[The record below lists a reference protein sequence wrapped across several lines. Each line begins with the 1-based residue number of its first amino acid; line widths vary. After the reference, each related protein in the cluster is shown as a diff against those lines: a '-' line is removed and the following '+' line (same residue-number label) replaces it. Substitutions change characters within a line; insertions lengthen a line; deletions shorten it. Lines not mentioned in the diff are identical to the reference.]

1 MLQAERQPPAEPPNT
16 VGTENYAHYQREH
29 QLADFARTRRGQGLQ
44 PGEEAPDFE
53 LDSSEGARVRLSAL
67 RGRPV
72 LLHFGSL
79 T

>member
-1 MLQAERQPPAEPPNT
+1 MVMGTHPPPQTHQNT
-16 VGTENYAHYQREH
+16 VGTENYEHYQRAH
-29 QLADFARTRRGQGLQ
+29 QLADFVRTWHAQGIQ
-44 PGEEAPDFE
+44 PGQPATDFE
-53 LDSSEGARVRLSAL
+53 LESATGEHIRLSAL

>member
-1 MLQAERQPPAEPPNT
+1 MLDGHTMVQERQNT
-16 VGTENYAHYQREH
+16 VGTENYEHYQRRH
-29 QLADFARTRRGQGLQ
+29 QLADFVRTWKGQGVQ
-44 PGEEAPDFE
+44 PGEPAPDFE
-53 LDSSEGARVRLSAL
+53 LTSTTGERVRLSAL